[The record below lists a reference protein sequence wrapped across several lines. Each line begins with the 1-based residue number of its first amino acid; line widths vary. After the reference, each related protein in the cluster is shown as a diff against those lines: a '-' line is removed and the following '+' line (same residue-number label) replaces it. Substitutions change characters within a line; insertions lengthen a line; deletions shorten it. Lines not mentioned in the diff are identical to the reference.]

1 MDDQD
6 PTSVINMIKDLR
18 SGAQCYQRN
27 ARESI
32 RFSGSGYVSSK
43 FDESDDGIVSPKR
56 RKLDESDT
64 SVLNKTQSSSVPGSP
79 WEWRRLKGEVK
90 HYQTYHQN
98 YTSLEHNG

>member
-18 SGAQCYQRN
+18 SGTQSYQRN

-32 RFSGSGYVSSK
+32 RFSGSGYISSK
-43 FDESDDGIVSPKR
+43 FDESDDSAVSPKR
-56 RKLDESDT
+56 QKLDESNT
-64 SVLNKTQSSSVPGSP
+64 SILDKAQSSSVPGSP

-90 HYQTYHQN
+90 YYQASISRQLYVT
-98 YTSLEHNG
+98 